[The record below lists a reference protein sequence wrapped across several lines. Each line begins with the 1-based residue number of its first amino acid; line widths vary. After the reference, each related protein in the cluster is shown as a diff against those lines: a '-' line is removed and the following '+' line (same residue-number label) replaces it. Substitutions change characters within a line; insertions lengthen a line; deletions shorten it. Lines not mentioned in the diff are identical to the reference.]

1 MKLNRAVFMVVMNKK
16 TKIAIGLVTFLEVI
30 FLIRARAI
38 YSFYNNDEL
47 YGDGVPDTN
56 RYDKEFISTV
66 LLSLLI
72 TIFLCLVSVFVF
84 KQRKTT

>member
-1 MKLNRAVFMVVMNKK
+1 MVVMNKK